1 MPKIVA
7 SLFSGCGG
15 LDLGFTG
22 GFDFRGHQYERL
34 DTHIV
39 FANDFDQDAYNC
51 YNSNHLLT
59 MLSLIGSKI
68 SCTYYC
74 HIYTPLCL
82 RHIDKH
88 YYPYW
93 QPFWYQD

>member
-1 MPKIVA
+1 MPKIVV

-22 GFDFRGHQYERL
+22 GFDFRGHQYEIL

-39 FANDFDQDAYNC
+39 FTNDFDQDAYNC

-59 MLSLIGSKI
+59 MLSLIGSKSLALTIVI
-68 SCTYYC
+68 SIHLYVYA
-74 HIYTPLCL
+74 I
-82 RHIDKH
+82 
-88 YYPYW
+88 
-93 QPFWYQD
+93 